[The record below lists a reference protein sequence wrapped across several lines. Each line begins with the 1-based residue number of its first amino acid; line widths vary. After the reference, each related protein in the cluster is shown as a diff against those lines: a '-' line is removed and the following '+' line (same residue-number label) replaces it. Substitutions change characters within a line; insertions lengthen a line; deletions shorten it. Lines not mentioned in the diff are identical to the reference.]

1 MKRQLSARVQ
11 MQFTAFVLAA
21 LLGGLL
27 WFSIGCS
34 KQEKEKEPVVSVQT
48 MPAQRSEISQ
58 VASAEAVVFPLQQ
71 AVIAPKITSTITAFQ
86 VQRGSRV
93 KKGQLLAVLENK
105 DLAAAA
111 EASKGD
117 LDQAEASYVTTVN
130 SSLPQQIQ
138 KAELDA
144 AAAKAAF
151 DAQQK
156 VYESRRDLF
165 QQGALPRREL
175 DAAEVALVQA
185 RSQNE
190 QAQKQFADL
199 QRLGKQQA
207 LKAAKGSQES
217 AQGHYRAA
225 AAQLSYSE
233 IRSPIDGVVTDRPLY
248 VGDLATA
255 NQPILTVM
263 NTSKLIAKAHIPQSE
278 AAALKVGNP
287 AELKVP
293 GLDDPVKGRVS
304 LVSPAL
310 DPGSTTIEV
319 WVESSQPNGAV
330 KPGMTV
336 EVSMISKTA
345 KDVVVVPTAAIFKNA
360 EGADYVLLAGSDGK
374 AHQKTVQLGV
384 RNAELTQIAA
394 GIRSGDLVI
403 TSGGYA
409 VPDGTQINVEKPGV
423 DEKDV
428 ADKDKKPDK
437 ADRSAKPQANK
448 DKE

>member
-1 MKRQLSARVQ
+1 MKRQLRTRIPRP
-11 MQFTAFVLAA
+11 FTAFVLTA

-27 WFSIGCS
+27 SFSIGCS
-34 KQEKEKEPVVSVQT
+34 KPEKEKAPVVSVQT
-48 MPAQRSEISQ
+48 MPAQRSAISQ

-71 AVIAPKITSTITAFQ
+71 AVIAPKITSTITDFK

-156 VYESRRDLF
+156 VYDSRKDLF

-278 AAALKVGNP
+278 AAGLKVGNP
-287 AELKVP
+287 AELRVP
-293 GLDDPVKGRVS
+293 GLDDPVKGQVS

-345 KDVVVVPTAAIFKNA
+345 KDAVVVPTAAIFKNA

-384 RNAELTQIAA
+384 RSAELTQIAA
-394 GIRSGDLVI
+394 GVTPGDLVI

-409 VPDGTQINVEKPGV
+409 VPDGTQINIEKPSAEG
-423 DEKDV
+423 KDV

-437 ADRSAKPQANK
+437 ADRSAKPPANK

>member
-1 MKRQLSARVQ
+1 
-11 MQFTAFVLAA
+11 MQFRAFVLAA
-21 LLGGLL
+21 LLEGLL
-27 WFSIGCS
+27 SFSIGCS

-48 MPAQRSEISQ
+48 MAAQRSAISQ

-71 AVIAPKITSTITAFQ
+71 AVIAPKITSTITDFK

-156 VYESRRDLF
+156 VYDSRKDLF

-217 AQGHYRAA
+217 ARGHYRAA
-225 AAQLSYSE
+225 SAQLSYSE

-278 AAALKVGNP
+278 AAALKVGSP

-345 KDVVVVPTAAIFKNA
+345 KDAVVVPTAAIFKNA

-394 GIRSGDLVI
+394 GINPGDLVI

-409 VPDGTQINVEKPGV
+409 VPDGTQINIEKPSA

-428 ADKDKKPDK
+428 ADQDKKPDK
-437 ADRSAKPQANK
+437 ADRSAKPLANK

>member
-1 MKRQLSARVQ
+1 MKRQLRARVEK
-11 MQFTAFVLAA
+11 QFTALVLAA

-27 WFSIGCS
+27 SFSIGCS

-48 MPAQRSEISQ
+48 MPAQRSAISQ

-71 AVIAPKITSTITAFQ
+71 AVIAPKITSTITDFK

-156 VYESRRDLF
+156 VYDSRKDLF

-278 AAALKVGNP
+278 AATLKVGNP
-287 AELKVP
+287 AELRVP

-345 KDVVVVPTAAIFKNA
+345 KDAVVVPTAAIFKNA

-384 RNAELTQIAA
+384 RNAELTQVAA
-394 GIRSGDLVI
+394 GINPGDLVI
-403 TSGGYA
+403 TYGGYA
-409 VPDGTQINVEKPGV
+409 VPDGTQINIEKPGA
-423 DEKDV
+423 DEKAV

-437 ADRSAKPQANK
+437 ADSSVKPPANK